1 MWFMNRIFNPIVHW
15 ILTSPFHWVMSKGVL
30 LISFRGR
37 KSGKLYTTPVQ
48 YLLAG
53 QEVWI
58 MAGAPEMKS
67 WWKNLIGGESVNI
80 CLRGEWQ
87 SGQAIALQGESG
99 RAELVRGLGIF
110 VQHYPALKYRY
121 GEFTGPDFDLKGI
134 VLVKIVLD

>member
-1 MWFMNRIFNPIVHW
+1 MWFMNRIFNPIVRW
-15 ILTSPFHWVMSKGVL
+15 ILTSPFHKLMSKGVL

-53 QEVWI
+53 REVWI
-58 MAGAPEMKS
+58 MVGSPEMKS
-67 WWKNLIGGESVNI
+67 WWMNLIGGATVNI

-87 SGQAIALQGESG
+87 SGEAIALQGESS
-99 RAELVRGLGIF
+99 RAELVRGLEIF
-110 VQHYPALKYRY
+110 VQHYPALKNRY
-121 GEFTGPDFDLKGI
+121 GEFTSPDFDLKGI